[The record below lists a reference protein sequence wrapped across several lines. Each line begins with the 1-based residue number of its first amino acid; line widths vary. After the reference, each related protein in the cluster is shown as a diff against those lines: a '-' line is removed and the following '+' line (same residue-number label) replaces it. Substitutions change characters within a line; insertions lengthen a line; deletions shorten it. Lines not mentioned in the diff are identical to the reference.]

1 MTTKKSKNLAMDAS
15 ELLRR
20 VESLVEAS
28 SNRYRITVQVANR
41 AKRRRYEEADDL
53 DDGWMKPIRRAVI
66 EMSDELTEPEII
78 GDE

>member
-1 MTTKKSKNLAMDAS
+1 MTLRKSKHLTMDTS
-15 ELLRR
+15 ELMRR
-20 VESLVEAS
+20 VEALIDAS

-41 AKRRRYEEADDL
+41 AKRRRYEEMDEMDE
-53 DDGWMKPIRRAVI
+53 GWMKPIRRAVI